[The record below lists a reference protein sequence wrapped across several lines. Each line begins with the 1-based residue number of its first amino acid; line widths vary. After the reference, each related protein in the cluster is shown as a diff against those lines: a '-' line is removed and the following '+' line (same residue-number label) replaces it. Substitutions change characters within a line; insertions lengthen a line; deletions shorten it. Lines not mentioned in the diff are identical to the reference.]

1 MAALGLFLTFL
12 VLVAA
17 CESFYLQT
25 RNPVATLTVSNGGK
39 WGVWRGVSFCPQG
52 SFAVGYNVK
61 VNFLIETLFRMFVSQ
76 MLEVVAISVTG
87 TPLLHHL

>member
-1 MAALGLFLTFL
+1 MAALGLFLSFA

-17 CESFYLQT
+17 CGSFFMQT
-25 RNPVATLTVSNGGK
+25 RSPVATLTVSNGGK
-39 WGVWRGVSFCPQG
+39 WGVWRGVSFCPPG

-61 VNFLIETLFRMFVSQ
+61 VNFLIESLFLLFMSK
-76 MLEVVAISVTG
+76 MLEFVVISVTG